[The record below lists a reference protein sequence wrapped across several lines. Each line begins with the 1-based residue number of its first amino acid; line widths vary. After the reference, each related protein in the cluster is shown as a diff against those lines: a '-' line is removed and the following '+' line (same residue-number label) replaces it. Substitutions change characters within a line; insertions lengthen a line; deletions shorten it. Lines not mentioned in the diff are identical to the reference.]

1 MQYPPC
7 QRTMSVMKS
16 GHIAHVFHDVPHRGT
31 LVFYEGHGG
40 QEPHSLLPQQPS
52 GQLELEL
59 ELVLPQQ
66 SEVLQQP
73 ATISFCQH
81 PTDKTYQIHKTNWHL
96 TLVTTLGRKTH
107 CQMKKFPDITVDKK
121 CE

>member
-1 MQYPPC
+1 
-7 QRTMSVMKS
+7 MSVMKS
-16 GHIAHVFHDVPHRGT
+16 GHIAHVFHNVPHRGT
-31 LVFYEGHGG
+31 LVFYKGHGG
-40 QEPHSLLPQQPS
+40 QESHSLLPRQPS

-73 ATISFCQH
+73 ATISFSQH

-96 TLVTTLGRKTH
+96 TLLTTLSRKTH